1 MILND
6 NIKFFFPR
14 EEDFKGGNIFNNKR
28 DEPLCRGFKTSCT
41 KGKTKIIFRIF
52 CLSEGG
58 VLHVVNGPNKDRPVQ
73 GFTVRVSDGTLLQT
87 WPKEKGQVQ
96 K

>member
-1 MILND
+1 MILNE

-14 EEDFKGGNIFNNKR
+14 EEDFKGGNIFNNKQ
-28 DEPLCRGFKTSCT
+28 DEPLCRGFKTSFT
-41 KGKTKIIFRIF
+41 KVKTKIIFRIF

-73 GFTVRVSDGTLLQT
+73 GFTIRVSDGTLLQT
-87 WPKEKGQVQ
+87 WPTEKGQVQ

>member
-1 MILND
+1 MNRFIEVFKPLVQMAKRN
-6 NIKFFFPR
+6 NFF
-14 EEDFKGGNIFNNKR
+14 GY
-28 DEPLCRGFKTSCT
+28 
-41 KGKTKIIFRIF
+41 F

-73 GFTVRVSDGTLLQT
+73 GFTIRVSDGTLLQS
-87 WPKEKGQVQ
+87 WPTEKGQVQ